1 MFTYKNKHKT
11 YNEDQFKINQMFFKN
26 YIWHLLKNIYGNN
39 NILIDMGF
47 TIQPDK
53 HVTRVM
59 DSIEFNK
66 IVICFF
72 AKYITTI

>member
-1 MFTYKNKHKT
+1 M
-11 YNEDQFKINQMFFKN
+11 IP
-26 YIWHLLKNIYGNN
+26 LKKIYGNN